1 MSSLGGKPM
10 GQRELIRASAHGRV
24 NLIGEHTDYNGG
36 FVLPTSI
43 PQSTRVEI
51 RPKTKSDLQV
61 SIESSG
67 FQKVIRYEIGSEK
80 KNDDWADYVRGITWI
95 LAREG
100 HQVPGFDVRINST
113 VPVGSGLSSSAAL
126 EVALLRGLRDAFS
139 LPLTE
144 VQIAQ
149 LGQRVENDF
158 VGARVG
164 IMDQMAASLADPK
177 HALFLDTRDL
187 SYQKVPLPLDRADLI
202 VINSGISH
210 KNVGSNSGADY
221 NTRRGECERSCERLG
236 VNQLRDLGPEALKS
250 AAFLALPEVLQ
261 KRSRHVI
268 LENARVLSTV
278 QALEAGDLAAVGRLF
293 GESHRS
299 MRDDYEVSIPEIDV
313 LVEIA
318 AAQSGVFGARLTG
331 GGFGGSIVALAR
343 AGEGRRIADQ
353 IAKLY
358 SEQINEKAT
367 VLVPGAGP

>member
-1 MSSLGGKPM
+1 M
-10 GQRELIRASAHGRV
+10 GNRDLIRTSAHGRV

-149 LGQRVENDF
+149 LGQKVENDF

-221 NTRRGECERSCERLG
+221 NTRRGECEQSCERLG

-343 AGEGRRIADQ
+343 AGEGRRVADQ

-358 SEQINEKAT
+358 SEQTNEKAT
-367 VLVPGAGP
+367 VLVPGAGL

>member
-1 MSSLGGKPM
+1 M

-221 NTRRGECERSCERLG
+221 NTR
-236 VNQLRDLGPEALKS
+236 
-250 AAFLALPEVLQ
+250 
-261 KRSRHVI
+261 HVI